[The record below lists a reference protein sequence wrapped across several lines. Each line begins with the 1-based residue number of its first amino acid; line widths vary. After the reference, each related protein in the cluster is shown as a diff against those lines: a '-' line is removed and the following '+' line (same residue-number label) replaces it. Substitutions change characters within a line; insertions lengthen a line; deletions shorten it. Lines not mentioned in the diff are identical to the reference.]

1 MVNSEII
8 CFQRGNFRLYVFLLL
23 CVIFF
28 LLYIL
33 NKKREGM
40 ANIDLVSHLS
50 HKELIDKIS
59 SLQDAIFNIKLE
71 KQNCERN
78 LQEFKNES
86 QTNIDLSNIPI
97 NTENGFIGNIQNRLL
112 NKIYNPLSS
121 PSNIYRD
128 KYDSYNTYQRIGYL
142 SNLKSGQFPV
152 FAREKYPN
160 KSDRLEYYTINE
172 GRNSVKI
179 PFKTKNDNE
188 LFDGDKITI
197 SELSDEPF
205 TFKKYETE
213 GLRYNPN
220 I

>member
-1 MVNSEII
+1 MVNSDII

-33 NKKREGM
+33 NKKRESM
-40 ANIDLVSHLS
+40 TNVDLVSHLS

-59 SLQDAIFNIKLE
+59 SLQDALFDVKLE

-78 LQEFKNES
+78 LQELKSES
-86 QTNIDLSNIPI
+86 QTNINLI
-97 NTENGFIGNIQNRLL
+97 ENRDNSLLQNRLL
-112 NKIYNPLSS
+112 NKIYNPLSP
-121 PSNIYRD
+121 PSNLYRD

-142 SNLKSGQFPV
+142 SNFKNGQFPV

-160 KSDRLEYYTINE
+160 RSDRLEYYTINE

-188 LFDGDKITI
+188 LFDGDTITI
-197 SELSDEPF
+197 SELSNEPF

-220 I
+220 LL

>member
-1 MVNSEII
+1 MVDSEII
-8 CFQRGNFRLYVFLLL
+8 CFKRGNFRLYVFLLL

-40 ANIDLVSHLS
+40 ANVDLFSHLS
-50 HKELIDKIS
+50 QKELIDKIT
-59 SLQDAIFNIKLE
+59 SLQDALFDAKLE

-78 LQEFKNES
+78 LQELKTDS
-86 QTNIDLSNIPI
+86 QTNINLSD
-97 NTENGFIGNIQNRLL
+97 TDTGFIGNIQNRLL
-112 NKIYNPLSS
+112 NKIYNPIS
-121 PSNIYRD
+121 PPLNLYRD
-128 KYDSYNTYQRIGYL
+128 RYDSYNIYQRIGYL

-160 KSDRLEYYTINE
+160 KSDRFEYYTINE

-213 GLRYNPN
+213 GLRYNPT
-220 I
+220 

>member
-8 CFQRGNFRLYVFLLL
+8 CFKRGNFRLYVFLLL

-40 ANIDLVSHLS
+40 ANVDLSSHLS
-50 HKELIDKIS
+50 QKELINKITL
-59 SLQDAIFNIKLE
+59 LQDALFDSKIE

-78 LQEFKNES
+78 LQELKRDS
-86 QTNIDLSNIPI
+86 QTNIDLSNGPRIDSE
-97 NTENGFIGNIQNRLL
+97 TGNIIQNRLL
-112 NKIYNPLSS
+112 NKIYNPIS
-121 PSNIYRD
+121 PPLNLYRD
-128 KYDSYNTYQRIGYL
+128 RYDSYNIYQRIGYL

-179 PFKTKNDNE
+179 PFKTKNDIE

-197 SELSDEPF
+197 NELSDEPF

-213 GLRYNPN
+213 GMRYNPLS
-220 I
+220 